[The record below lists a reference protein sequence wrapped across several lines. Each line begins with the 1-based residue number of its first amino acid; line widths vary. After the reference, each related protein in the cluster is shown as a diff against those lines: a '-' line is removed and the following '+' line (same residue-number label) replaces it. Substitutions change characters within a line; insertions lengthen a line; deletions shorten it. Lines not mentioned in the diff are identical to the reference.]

1 MLNNVPNTTSV
12 YADRAVGGRYIN
24 IDIDID
30 RKKAARYALNIQDI
44 QEVVGVAIGGMVS
57 ATILTLLL
65 LPAVVLVWKG
75 LRVR

>member
-12 YADRAVGGRYIN
+12 YADRAVGGRY
-24 IDIDID
+24 IDID

-65 LPAVVLVWKG
+65 LPAVVLVWNG